1 MKTKLKRE
9 HRIILITAILV
20 VVACAFAVY
29 LRLFTGKELW
39 YEMFAAVLGVIITA
53 IITMVL
59 LRGQSDTDIERERAA
74 KVFEEKLRIYQEY
87 LSTLQ
92 NVIQDG
98 CLSDEEKMR
107 LEFQTSY
114 VAMHCASENIAEI
127 SVAVREIIEYKCSD
141 DQLRRSADAGR
152 SNSPEYLL
160 EKLFRIVEAF
170 RKDLYGEDF
179 IFSPEYLDM
188 TLENFSTAYRN
199 AKEGAEVDKDERQHL
214 VVDLNVLSKDAE
226 TVVEQLAVERDGNE
240 PLSAEA
246 VDGESLDKLVGQW
259 RASGWNV
266 LVDSENDSLRIEKEG
281 NPGQVFIECY
291 YGKYR
296 LRAGYLNDAD
306 FSKPLK
312 WDRGGK
318 RSHGV
323 WWQYLPE
330 PYYSGIEKGKMLSC
344 LSLQEDF
351 QKYVSE
357 NISQLMTVIEVYHR
371 TVSWKNAL
379 GAHERWKIFI
389 WYWNTLA
396 CEFDCAEEGVPYM
409 DIMETEKGSGKVVV
423 QFSNRQN
430 NKELLGKTLQRIGC
444 GNLDIQEDGYVVLD
458 EIESTDSNAVADRL
472 TSWINKI
479 SAS

>member
-9 HRIILITAILV
+9 HLIILITALLI

-127 SVAVREIIEYKCSD
+127 SVAVREIIEYKCS
-141 DQLRRSADAGR
+141 
-152 SNSPEYLL
+152 
-160 EKLFRIVEAF
+160 
-170 RKDLYGEDF
+170 YGEDF
-179 IFSPEYLDM
+179 RFSPEYLDM

-214 VVDLNVLSKDAE
+214 VVDLNVLSKDAG

-266 LVDSENDSLRIEKEG
+266 LVDSKNDSLRIEKEG

-357 NISQLMTVIEVYHR
+357 NISQLMTVVEVYHR

-409 DIMETEKGSGKVVV
+409 DVMETEKGSGKVVV

-444 GNLDIQEDGYVVLD
+444 GNLDIQEDGYVALD
-458 EIESTDSNAVADRL
+458 EIGSTDSNAVADRL